1 MCDNMRWVTLFDYY
15 NTNSKHSR
23 LLTTSRLQFSQP
35 ILPFVGKILRRNDLS
50 NFDLLPTSISP
61 THHSHHPS
69 PPHSFIPGLKPS
81 SSANPSRRSLPFS
94 SSWPTPWIPR
104 TVCRYFCAF
113 RFFKFSVFFFFF
125 PLLVTD
131 DSKTT
136 VCSRWRSESSSLH
149 HNSCCCCRRS
159 MLPHIIIRE

>member
-1 MCDNMRWVTLFDYY
+1 MCDNMRWVTLFGYY
-15 NTNSKHSR
+15 NTNPKHSR

-35 ILPFVGKILRRNDLS
+35 ILHFVGNILRRNDLS
-50 NFDLLPTSISP
+50 NFDLLPTSVSP

-81 SSANPSRRSLPFS
+81 SSANPSRRSLPFLLQDRLRGFPGLFADTS
-94 SSWPTPWIPR
+94 VLI
-104 TVCRYFCAF
+104 
-113 RFFKFSVFFFFF
+113 RFFLIFSIFFFF

-136 VCSRWRSESSSLH
+136 VCSR
-149 HNSCCCCRRS
+149 
-159 MLPHIIIRE
+159 

>member
-1 MCDNMRWVTLFDYY
+1 MCDNMRWVTLFGYY
-15 NTNSKHSR
+15 NTNPKHSR

-50 NFDLLPTSISP
+50 DFDLLPTSVSP

-81 SSANPSRRSLPFS
+81 SSANPSRRSLPLFFMTDS
-94 SSWPTPWIPR
+94 ADSPDCLPILLCLS
-104 TVCRYFCAF
+104 V
-113 RFFKFSVFFFFF
+113 FKFSVFFFFF

-136 VCSRWRSESSSLH
+136 VCSR
-149 HNSCCCCRRS
+149 
-159 MLPHIIIRE
+159 

>member
-1 MCDNMRWVTLFDYY
+1 MCDNMRWVTLFGYY
-15 NTNSKHSR
+15 NTNPKRSR

-50 NFDLLPTSISP
+50 NFDLLPTSVSP

-81 SSANPSRRSLPFS
+81 SSANPSRRNLPFPLHDRLRGFPGLFADTS
-94 SSWPTPWIPR
+94 VLI
-104 TVCRYFCAF
+104 

-136 VCSRWRSESSSLH
+136 VCSR
-149 HNSCCCCRRS
+149 
-159 MLPHIIIRE
+159 